1 MLGSDPPT
9 NVPRLAGLGGS
20 EGGGKDDFTE
30 TLEDSDN
37 AEELDMEE

>member
-1 MLGSDPPT
+1 MAVSDPPT
-9 NVPRLAGLGGS
+9 SVHRLAGLGGS

-37 AEELDMEE
+37 CDMAE

>member
-1 MLGSDPPT
+1 MSDPPT
-9 NVPRLAGLGGS
+9 TSVLRLAGLGGS

-37 AEELDMEE
+37 CEEPDMAE